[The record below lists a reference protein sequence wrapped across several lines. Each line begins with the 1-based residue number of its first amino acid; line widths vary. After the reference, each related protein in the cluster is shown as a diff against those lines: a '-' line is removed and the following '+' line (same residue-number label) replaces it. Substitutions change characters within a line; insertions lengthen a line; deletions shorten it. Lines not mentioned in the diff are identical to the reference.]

1 MLATRNWKPFE
12 EPMAR
17 EVIEPMGESHFVFCY
32 MNVMSNCFLNI
43 YVYEWCCSQPW
54 AKAMLIKGLR
64 ISDCFVL
71 SPIYVVYLISPSVK
85 EHCRKEGGGNMR
97 GRRQRGG
104 QRGTVIWI

>member
-43 YVYEWCCSQPW
+43 YVYTH
-54 AKAMLIKGLR
+54 
-64 ISDCFVL
+64 V
-71 SPIYVVYLISPSVK
+71 
-85 EHCRKEGGGNMR
+85 
-97 GRRQRGG
+97 
-104 QRGTVIWI
+104 